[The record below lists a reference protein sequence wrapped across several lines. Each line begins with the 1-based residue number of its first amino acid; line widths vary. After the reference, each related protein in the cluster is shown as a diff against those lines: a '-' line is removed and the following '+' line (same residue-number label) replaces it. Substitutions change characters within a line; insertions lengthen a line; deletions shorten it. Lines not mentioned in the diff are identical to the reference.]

1 MDLIQITPLP
11 QLVPSRICLSCDVCC
26 RFPEADSFLR
36 PYFTAEEIGY
46 AIARGI
52 DPRHFPNPAGG
63 QVTVVPNPAGQGY
76 ICPAFDPSTSYCRIY
91 DVRPLD
97 CQLYPFTVMWSRDGA
112 EVVLGWDAKCPF
124 MGETAPTDSPS
135 PLASSLVGYAE
146 RIARLVER
154 EEYLGTFIEHP
165 ALVARFQDD
174 VTVIRVLPRLT
185 ERLGRRPPILKP
197 LTRDDWERWTN
208 ALAQTG
214 TALSAY
220 HLAPHLV
227 WRSLFSYFWAE
238 LGGCLCLFA
247 ENSDGVFMPL
257 PPLPLRL
264 TPHRDRDPL
273 LRACNGCPLYR
284 MQWVPRLTEAI
295 GQAMKIMRERNHR
308 SAVTRI
314 ENIPEELKPELEAWG
329 YRLTAKDRDYLYRAS
344 DLANLNGDRYRSQRA
359 ACNRF
364 VRSHQFHYEPYRD
377 EYREACLTLFAD
389 WAAQQTARPLDE
401 SARHMLR
408 DCEAAHREA
417 MVCHEALKLIGR
429 VVRVDGAIRAY
440 TFGYERSASVFCVLF
455 EVADRAIPGL
465 AQFIFR
471 EVCREGAER
480 GYAFINTMDDSD
492 LPTLARSKMAYHPV
506 RLLSSYIATER

>member
-1 MDLIQITPLP
+1 MELVQITPLP

-36 PYFTAEEIGY
+36 PYFTAEEVRY
-46 AIARGI
+46 AVARGI
-52 DPRHFPNPAGG
+52 DPQHFPNPAGG
-63 QVTVVPNPAGQGY
+63 QVAVVPNPAGDGY
-76 ICPAFDPSTSYCRIY
+76 FCPAFDPSTSYCRIY

-124 MGETAPTDSPS
+124 LQPGVRREALGVRREPGGEREAPLPRTLHASPFTIQS
-135 PLASSLVGYAE
+135 YAE

-154 EEYLGTFIEHP
+154 EEYLDTFIEHP

-185 ERLGRRPPILKP
+185 ERLVRRPHILKP

-214 TALSAY
+214 TPLSAY

-227 WRSLFSYFWAE
+227 WRSLFSYRWAE
-238 LGGCLCLFA
+238 LAGHLCLFA
-247 ENSDGVFMPL
+247 ENSDGMFMPL
-257 PPLPLRL
+257 PPLPLHL
-264 TPHRDRDPL
+264 TPH
-273 LRACNGCPLYR
+273 AS
-284 MQWVPRLTEAI
+284 RLTEAI

-314 ENIPEELKPELEAWG
+314 ENIPEELKPELEALG
-329 YRLTAKDRDYLYRAS
+329 YRLIAKDWDYLYRAS
-344 DLANLNGDRYRSQRA
+344 DLANLKGDRYKSQRA

-364 VRSHQFHYEPYRD
+364 ARSHQLRYEPYRD
-377 EYREACLTLFAD
+377 EYRDACLTLFAD

-417 MVCHEALKLIGR
+417 LVCHEALKLVGR
-429 VVRVDGAIRAY
+429 VVWVDGAVRAY
-440 TFGYERSASVFCVLF
+440 TFGYERPASVFCVLF
-455 EVADRAIPGL
+455 EVADRTIAGL

-480 GYAFINTMDDSD
+480 GYAFINTMDDSG
-492 LPTLARSKMAYHPV
+492 LPTLARSKMAYRPV